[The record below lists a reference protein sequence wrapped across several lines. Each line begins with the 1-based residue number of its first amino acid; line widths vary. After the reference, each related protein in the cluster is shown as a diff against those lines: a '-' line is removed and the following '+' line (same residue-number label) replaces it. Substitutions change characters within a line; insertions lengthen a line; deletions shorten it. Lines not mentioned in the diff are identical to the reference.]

1 MRRLTLLIVLLA
13 GLLVPAPAGGHGKLH
28 CKRISSEA
36 FFRAQV
42 DPIAMRGEPQSMH
55 SHDFFGNQLLLQL
68 DQPELATYDEL
79 VGGPTDCQNKTD
91 SALYWVPTLMAGGQP
106 VDPFSFIAYYRDF
119 DRDLT
124 GTGVEA
130 YPPDMRL
137 VAGDPQG
144 TGPQPLSVVNWS
156 CGFTSSRPGPY
167 RSPVEAAC
175 NRASGKSYLTSHVSF
190 PTCWDGQLND
200 HAVMGDTTDTEHVV
214 YPVRKSCP
222 AGFPHKLPEL
232 RMTLKWNYQGDGRD
246 VTLASGSPYTM
257 HGDFWNTW
265 VQTGL
270 EQMVDQCINT
280 SSGHPHA
287 NETVCGFPFPGGGG
301 GGRAATTAAVTTGAA
316 TAAGDVTDPSLVEP
330 VADAVAGAPVATDAT
345 GTGAV
350 PAEVADPATLPAA
363 AHRRWGDRGGET
375 ATETSTNVLSSAG
388 SDAEDDE
395 HEH

>member
-1 MRRLTLLIVLLA
+1 MRKISLLIIVLA

-36 FFRAQV
+36 FFRGQV

-55 SHDFFGNQLLLQL
+55 SHDFFGNQLLLRL
-68 DQPELATYDEL
+68 PQPELATYDQL

-91 SALYWVPTLMAGGQP
+91 SALYWVPTLMAGGRP
-106 VDPFSFIAYYRDF
+106 LDPFSFIAYYRDF

-175 NRASGKSYLTSHVSF
+175 HRASGKAFLTSHISF

-200 HAVMGDTTDTEHVV
+200 HATMGDTTDTEHVV
-214 YPVRKSCP
+214 YPVRKACP

-232 RMTLKWNYQGDGRD
+232 RMTLKWDYQGDGRD

-280 SSGHPHA
+280 SSGHPHGSQ
-287 NETVCGFPFPGGGG
+287 TVCGFPFPGGGG
-301 GGRAATTAAVTTGAA
+301 GGRSSAAA
-316 TAAGDVTDPSLVEP
+316 TAAGAATDPALVEP
-330 VADAVAGAPVATDAT
+330 APGASGATD
-345 GTGAV
+345 
-350 PAEVADPATLPAA
+350 PALV
-363 AHRRWGDRGGET
+363 
-375 ATETSTNVLSSAG
+375 
-388 SDAEDDE
+388 
-395 HEH
+395 